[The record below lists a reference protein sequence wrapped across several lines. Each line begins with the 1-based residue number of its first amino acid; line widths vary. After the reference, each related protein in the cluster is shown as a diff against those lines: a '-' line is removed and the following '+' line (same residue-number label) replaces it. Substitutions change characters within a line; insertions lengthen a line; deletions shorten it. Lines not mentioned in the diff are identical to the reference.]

1 MKKILSI
8 FAVLTLIFSLAAC
21 NSAKET
27 SGEKTKE
34 KAGKKEEVT
43 LSYANWNLG
52 TEEEQNLER
61 LMIKAFQ
68 EKYPHIKIEINET
81 VNTKDWNGTLATAAS
96 AGTMPDVFALP
107 QIPLALSN
115 DWLLD
120 ISELVSKDKDFA
132 NVPQVVKDSA
142 AYNGKTFAVPYG
154 QHFLGYFVNKDLFN
168 AANLDYPEFGTPV
181 EDFISGVKEVTNISK
196 GIVGINNPNSLVDWY
211 PAAVNPDMGWYTLKD
226 GQYSLDSTEFI
237 NGINLAKEFST
248 NGYAYDTLTDEQK
261 ANFKGKDG
269 NEVFLQSGLAIK
281 WDGTWAVPNLTEKA
295 TFDWDFI
302 GFPGGVTALAIDF
315 AGISKSTK
323 HPEEAYLFA
332 KWMSFG
338 KEGYMKRMELAD
350 TEGKVLNSL
359 PINTDQEIL
368 DEYFAIND
376 VPGIRTAYDNLD
388 KAIIEPVK
396 MVPGYVDARWQAL
409 TGVTAGDKANAKTG
423 ELVESFVKGVLKV
436 EDYAKQLD
444 QLADQISVEA
454 QEALKNK

>member
-1 MKKILSI
+1 MKKFLAI
-8 FAVLTLIFSLAAC
+8 FAVLALLFSLAAC

-27 SGEKTKE
+27 SGEKSKE
-34 KAGKKEEVT
+34 KDSKKEEVT

-68 EKYPHIKIEINET
+68 EKYPHIKVEINET
-81 VNTKDWNGTLATAAS
+81 VTTKDWNGTLATAAS
-96 AGTMPDVFALP
+96 SGTMPDLFALP

-120 ISELVSKDKDFA
+120 ISELASKDKDFA
-132 NVPQVVKDSA
+132 NIPQIVQDSA
-142 AYNGKTFAVPYG
+142 SFNGKMYAVPFG
-154 QHFLGYFVNKDLFN
+154 QHFLGYFVNKELFN

-181 EDFISGVKEVTNISK
+181 EEFISGVKEVTNLSK
-196 GIVGINNPNSLVDWY
+196 GIAGINNPSAVIDWY
-211 PAAVNPDMGWYTLKD
+211 PAAVNSDMGWYTLKD

-237 NGINLAKEFST
+237 NAVNLAKEFST

-269 NEVFLQSGLAIK
+269 NEVFLQGGLAIK
-281 WDGTWAVPNLTEKA
+281 WDGTWAAPDLTEKA

-302 GFPGGVTALAIDF
+302 GLPGGVTAVANDF
-315 AGISKSTK
+315 VGISKSSN

-332 KWMSFG
+332 KWMSYG
-338 KEGYMKRMELAD
+338 KEGYMKRLEIAD
-350 TEGKVLNSL
+350 KEEIVLNTL
-359 PINTDQEIL
+359 PITTDEEVL
-368 DEYFAIND
+368 DEFFALVD
-376 VPGIRTAYDNLD
+376 VPGIRTAYENLD
-388 KAIIEPVK
+388 KAILEPVK

-409 TGVTAGDKANAKTG
+409 TGVKAGDKANATTG
-423 ELVESFVKGVLKV
+423 ELVDSFVKGQLKV

-444 QLADQISVEA
+444 QLADQKSVEA